1 MRIEPHRLI
10 EVLNSLFA
18 LIQYAVT
25 LASLMVGLSHLRREF
40 NGLVKT
46 GNSTLSVTFASPVHA
61 LSDLFLSL
69 CDFFSRVF
77 RRNSDNARH
86 QNHKPGQ
93 SDHHGEV
100 QTATDAVRHQLIEAI
115 VIGSM

>member
-1 MRIEPHRLI
+1 MRIEPDRII

-18 LIQYAVT
+18 PIQYAVS

-61 LSDLFLSL
+61 LRDLFLSL
-69 CDFFSRVF
+69 CDFFRRVF
-77 RRNSDNARH
+77 RRNSDNERQ
-86 QNHKPGQ
+86 QNHKRQGNPIITGR
-93 SDHHGEV
+93 SRPPLTPLDI
-100 QTATDAVRHQLIEAI
+100 RSLKLL
-115 VIGSM
+115 